1 MQTSR
6 AYRRSRS
13 RPRKRRLLRDCRYKT
28 ARQRLLAMELA
39 QRRADHNKYRAWR
52 YRAPMFPAEL
62 AAMMFELSPRER
74 QQLKLTEAPIPGM
87 PLKTT

>member
-1 MQTSR
+1 
-6 AYRRSRS
+6 
-13 RPRKRRLLRDCRYKT
+13 
-28 ARQRLLAMELA
+28 
-39 QRRADHNKYRAWR
+39 
-52 YRAPMFPAEL
+52 MFPAEL